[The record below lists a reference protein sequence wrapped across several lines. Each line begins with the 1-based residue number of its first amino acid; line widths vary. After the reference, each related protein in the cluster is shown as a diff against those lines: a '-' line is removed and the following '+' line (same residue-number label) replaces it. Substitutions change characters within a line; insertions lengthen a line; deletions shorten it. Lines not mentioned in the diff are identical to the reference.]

1 MDYRSLNSK
10 TVKDAYPLPRI
21 DDSLD
26 RLRGALWF
34 CTLDLH
40 SGYWQ
45 VEMDEAD
52 KPKTAFATR
61 NGLFQFTVM
70 PFGLCNS
77 PATFERL
84 METVLA
90 GLNFNVCLVYIDDII
105 VFGKTFE
112 ETLDNLENVF
122 SKLQNAGLKLKAA
135 KCALFKEE
143 VLFLGYRVS
152 GSGIHTD
159 PQKVAIVEQWPVPI
173 DASEVRSFVGLCGY
187 YRRFI
192 AGFSTLA
199 KPLFRLTEKG
209 REFIWTPE
217 CQEAFEMLKKH
228 LATAPILAHP
238 NFSLPF
244 IVDTDASQQGLG
256 AVLSQ
261 YIEGQEKVIAYA
273 SRTLSKSERKYCV
286 TRKELLAVVFACK
299 HFRHYLYGHKVT
311 VRTDHSALK
320 WLMSFKDP
328 QGQVARWIEFL
339 STYDL
344 EIHHR
349 ACMKHNKAD
358 SLSRYPCMPSVWI
371 R

>member
-1 MDYRSLNSK
+1 MIAKGIIEPSSSPWAAGVVLVEKKDGTKRFCVDYRSLNSK

-26 RLRGALWF
+26 RLGRGSWF

-45 VEMDEAD
+45 VEMNEAD
-52 KPKTAFATR
+52 KPKTAFVTR

-77 PATFERL
+77 PTTFERL
-84 METVLA
+84 MEVVLA
-90 GLNFNVCLVYIDDII
+90 GLNFNICLVYIDDII
-105 VFGKTFE
+105 IFGKTFD
-112 ETLDNLENVF
+112 ETLQNLEQVF
-122 SKLQNAGLKLKAA
+122 KKLQSAGLKLKAS
-135 KCALFKEE
+135 KCTLFKKE
-143 VLFLGYRVS
+143 VLFLGYKVS
-152 GSGIHTD
+152 GDGVQTD
-159 PQKVAIVEQWPVPI
+159 PEKVAVVEKWPVPI
-173 DASEVRSFVGLCGY
+173 DASEVRSFVGLCSY

-192 AGFSTLA
+192 AGFSSMA

-209 REFIWTPE
+209 REFKWTTD
-217 CQEAFEMLKKH
+217 CQNAFDNLKKC
-228 LATAPILAHP
+228 LTTAPLLAHP

-244 IVDTDASQQGLG
+244 ILDTDASQVGLG

-261 YIEGQEKVIAYA
+261 EIEGKIRVITYA

-286 TRKELLAVVFACK
+286 TRKELLALVFACK
-299 HFRHYLYGHKVT
+299 HFRHYLYGHKVK

-328 QGQVARWIEFL
+328 QGQVARWI
-339 STYDL
+339 
-344 EIHHR
+344 
-349 ACMKHNKAD
+349 
-358 SLSRYPCMPSVWI
+358 
-371 R
+371 